1 MCIAVFDV
9 AGSRLKTAMTAGRTA
24 AVARLLPSVLLA
36 IGLAGCASRA
46 PRQVAQTSVQTSAQ
60 TSAQTS
66 VQAPVLQALPSKATL
81 AWVRPN
87 VLFADATSDDD
98 ESAGTGAARL
108 IRLDIEVLL
117 KGQGWA
123 LTSAD
128 SADFVASVAIATR
141 TTWRTEERNAPGGGT
156 LVQVCDQTRTNG
168 RCHTV
173 VQPAT
178 VTVRVPVS
186 EGQALFGMRRRQDG
200 ARREWVS
207 GTASSRD
214 ASSVFLKELIAM
226 LRPAA
231 AKQVSRGGR

>member
-1 MCIAVFDV
+1 MWIAVLDL
-9 AGSRLKTAMTAGRTA
+9 AGSRLKTAMIAGRTA

-46 PRQVAQTSVQTSAQ
+46 PRQVVQTSV
-60 TSAQTS
+60 QTS
-66 VQAPVLQALPSKATL
+66 VQAPVLQALPSKATF

-87 VLFADATSDDD
+87 ELFADATSADD

-123 LTSAD
+123 LTTAD
-128 SADFVASVAIATR
+128 SADFVASVAIANR

-200 ARREWVS
+200 ARRAWVS